1 MKRFITK
8 KKKKKPQVHNIIGMK
23 YKYSTAKEY
32 QW

>member
-8 KKKKKPQVHNIIGMK
+8 KKNPQVHNIIGMK